1 MIVIALKMA
10 ARVAALTLLAAA
22 AGTLVVSMV
31 SILVGI
37 PSIGW
42 IMSGIGVAITFIE
55 HWYGTAGGILLA
67 WAGALFT
74 FEIAILVYKGVLI
87 VQSFLLRVSEG

>member
-1 MIVIALKMA
+1 MVEAIKMA

-22 AGTLVVSMV
+22 AGTLIVAVV

-42 IMSGIGVAITFIE
+42 ILGGIGTAITFIE
-55 HWYGTAGGILLA
+55 HWYGPAGGVLLS

-74 FEIAILVYKGVLI
+74 FEIALFAFKGVHVI
-87 VQSFLLRVSEG
+87 QAFLLRISEG